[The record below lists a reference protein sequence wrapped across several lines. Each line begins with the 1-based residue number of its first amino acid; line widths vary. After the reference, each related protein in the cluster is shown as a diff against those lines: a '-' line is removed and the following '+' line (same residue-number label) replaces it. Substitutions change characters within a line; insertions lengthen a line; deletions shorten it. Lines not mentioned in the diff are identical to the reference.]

1 MEAKC
6 IDISS
11 YQKTIDF
18 KKVKDSGIENVI
30 IRCGFTGYGI
40 SHSKNKDD
48 FFEAHYKNAK
58 SAGMNVGVY
67 YYSCAVTEKEAQ
79 EEAEF
84 VLSLLKGK
92 QFELPIYMDVE
103 DAHDVKASGV
113 YPENQQSIGKTRL
126 TDVVNKFCETIENS
140 GYTAGIY
147 ANKSWFE
154 KKMDVTQLTKYKIWL
169 AQYASTPS
177 YTKSKIDIW
186 QYKSTGKVS
195 GISGNVDLN
204 ISYLG
209 Y

>member
-1 MEAKC
+1 MLR
-6 IDISS
+6 
-11 YQKTIDF
+11 
-18 KKVKDSGIENVI
+18 G
-30 IRCGFTGYGI
+30 
-40 SHSKNKDD
+40 
-48 FFEAHYKNAK
+48 
-58 SAGMNVGVY
+58 SAGVPV
-67 YYSCAVTEKEAQ
+67 
-79 EEAEF
+79 F
-84 VLSLLKGK
+84 L
-92 QFELPIYMDVE
+92 DVE
-103 DAHDVKASGV
+103 GSGGRADGLNSATRTKVIKA
-113 YPENQQSIGKTRL
+113 
-126 TDVVNKFCETIENS
+126 FCETIENS